1 MNHELA
7 TQIHADARFVELV
20 DTRNRYN
27 WIMAIIMMVI
37 YFVFILLIAFQPGLL
52 AIKVAAGS
60 PISVGILGG
69 FLVILIAIGMT
80 GMYIMRANKE
90 FDRLTAELQE
100 HVR

>member
-27 WIMAIIMMVI
+27 WTMAIIMMVI

-52 AIKVAAGS
+52 AIKIAAGS
-60 PISVGILGG
+60 PISVGILSG
-69 FLVILIAIGMT
+69 FVVILIAVIMT

>member
-20 DTRNRYN
+20 DKRNRYN
-27 WIMAIIMMVI
+27 WTMAIIMMAI
-37 YFVFILLIAFQPGLL
+37 YFAFILLIAFQPALL
-52 AIKVAAGS
+52 AVKIAAGS

-80 GMYIMRANKE
+80 GMYILRANKE
-90 FDRLTAELQE
+90 FDRLTAELRE
-100 HVR
+100 HVQ

>member
-27 WIMAIIMMVI
+27 WTMAIIMMAI
-37 YFVFILLIAFQPGLL
+37 YFAFILLIAFQPALL
-52 AIKVAAGS
+52 ATKIAAGS
-60 PISVGILGG
+60 PLSVGILGG

-90 FDRLTAELQE
+90 FDRLTLELRD
-100 HVR
+100 HVK

>member
-27 WIMAIIMMVI
+27 WTMAIIMMAI
-37 YFVFILLIAFQPGLL
+37 YFAFILLIAFQPTLL
-52 AIKVAAGS
+52 ATKIAVGS
-60 PISVGILGG
+60 PISMGILGG
-69 FLVILIAIGMT
+69 FVVILISIGMT

-90 FDRLTAELQE
+90 FDRLTAELRD
-100 HVR
+100 HVQ